1 MADNYIDSLSH
12 IRSIL
17 RGISDEGKLM
27 FFGHACPSETAAG
40 RLRREISAIAQT
52 GHKLSLIMIG
62 LNNGSGVSYRSQE
75 IMCYQSTIKAIYIGS
90 LLDERPEL
98 FEKEQE
104 MIRKTIELSDNET
117 YAYLRDTY
125 GNEPLIKWCRD
136 CEIDDEFTYS
146 LYPRDR
152 NAIQLCILWTKMYAF
167 LESDKAPSELKTYLS
182 HSACSSASEVL
193 SDKCFVQSKAGWEN
207 GLPDFVSYSA
217 DIVYPLH
224 LTDKDPSN
232 DECAINDSG
241 IIYSENGPYLF
252 VIFSDLPYG
261 FYVNNTPENP
271 LNGITEALYE
281 VYQSFDL

>member
-1 MADNYIDSLSH
+1 MADNYIDSLSR

-117 YAYLRDTY
+117 YAYYEESLQAIANAFKNSTY
-125 GNEPLIKWCRD
+125 ASSARIP
-136 CEIDDEFTYS
+136 S
-146 LYPRDR
+146 
-152 NAIQLCILWTKMYAF
+152 
-167 LESDKAPSELKTYLS
+167 ESDFTTIRNNSLTILNKYPLTRKNSESRSWTGNQEGGANYYYYIYYANNTTTTQFIIWEKYAGTGGQSSTS
-182 HSACSSASEVL
+182 HSIGLEIRPIVRI
-193 SDKCFVQSKAGWEN
+193 KADIYEN
-207 GLPDFVSYSA
+207 G
-217 DIVYPLH
+217 
-224 LTDKDPSN
+224 
-232 DECAINDSG
+232 G
-241 IIYSENGPYLF
+241 NGSSSSPWKMTTL
-252 VIFSDLPYG
+252 
-261 FYVNNTPENP
+261 
-271 LNGITEALYE
+271 
-281 VYQSFDL
+281 